1 MNRLRYAF
9 SVAMLAA
16 FPAWGQQVDQLQG
29 LAQREFRA
37 LSEDLGGVL
46 SYRPQTPTT
55 PLGVTGIDIGAGVTG
70 AKIKNLEI
78 LERATSD
85 TVSST
90 VVVPTLRVHKGL
102 PWGFDVGAVYAKV
115 PGSNVNYTGGELRYA
130 IVQGNVATPAIGL
143 RGSFS
148 RLGGVDQLRMNTYG
162 LDLSISKGFAIAT
175 PYAGL
180 GVVWVES
187 DPRGIPGLVSESFSL
202 NKGFAGIGLNFG
214 LVNVNFEAD
223 RTGSVTGYSAKV
235 GLRF

>member
-1 MNRLRYAF
+1 MNGLKIALGCVLLT
-9 SVAMLAA
+9 SL
-16 FPAWGQQVDQLQG
+16 PAWGQQIDQLQG

-55 PLGVTGIDIGAGVTG
+55 PLGVTGFDIGVAATG
-70 AKIKNLEI
+70 AKIKNLDL

-85 TVSST
+85 TASST
-90 VVVPTLRVHKGL
+90 VYVPTLRVHKGL
-102 PWGFDVGAVYAKV
+102 PWGFDIGVAYAKV
-115 PGSNVNYTGGELRYA
+115 PGSNVTYTGGELRYA
-130 IVQGNVATPAIGL
+130 IVKGNVATPAIGL
-143 RGSFS
+143 RGSFT

-187 DPRGIPGLVSESFSL
+187 DPRGVLGLTSETFTL
-202 NKGFAGIGLNFG
+202 NKGFVGVGLNFG
-214 LVNVNFEAD
+214 LINFNVEAD
-223 RTGSVTGYSAKV
+223 RTGSVSGYSAKV
-235 GLRF
+235 SLRF